1 MAAVSTGTR
10 QSAAEARAAWS
21 TMRADRRFLW
31 CWLGVATALS
41 VGGNVGHAW
50 LTVPTG
56 AIRWMAIGW
65 AVAPPVLLMLAIHGL
80 PTLARMLGRSERDKL
95 LTAVVWGVT
104 VGAFVWSA
112 FGIFGFTTLMGIPAE
127 MAWVAPFVIDLS
139 VFGATRGLV
148 LTAPVAARMKVGL
161 LAGSAGAP
169 VSVPAVAA
177 APGTGGADTP
187 PLVQSVPGAD
197 APTVAVPV
205 GPPPRGAAPGS
216 VPSPPTSPP
225 AAAHPAQDNVERPGP
240 PARPSPPRAPHRA
253 DLPAPTAQLPARASR
268 PSADSAPSQHSS
280 VSPEIRSLA
289 QDIVDSGAVHKPVSV
304 VAAILAAAQ
313 GENRKSVIAEA
324 AGVHHSVVTKALEA
338 AESRRRHQ
346 LSAVG

>member
-56 AIRWMAIGW
+56 ASRWMAIGW

-169 VSVPAVAA
+169 VPVPATA
-177 APGTGGADTP
+177 APETGGADTP
-187 PLVQSVPGAD
+187 PPVESVRGAR
-197 APTVAVPV
+197 APTSAGPV
-205 GPPPRGAAPGS
+205 DPPPRGRASPPPA
-216 VPSPPTSPP
+216 PPTSPP
-225 AAAHPAQDNVERPGP
+225 AAAHPVQDNV
-240 PARPSPPRAPHRA
+240 ARPVPPQRSSPPRTPPRV
-253 DLPAPTAQLPARASR
+253 DLPASTAQLPARVSR

-289 QDIVDSGAVHKPVSV
+289 QDIVDSGAVHKPVPV
-304 VAAILAAAQ
+304 VVAILAAAQ
-313 GENRKSVIAEA
+313 GESRKSVIAEA
-324 AGVHHSVVTKALEA
+324 AGVHHSVVTKTLEA